1 MIVTKLEY
9 QKKDPNRVN
18 LYIDGKFFCGI
29 SVDTLAK
36 ESLYD
41 GLSITEDTLERI
53 SYNELQSRL
62 QNRAMEYLSKGP
74 KTEFQIFKYLKE
86 LRFKKKGVWY
96 KEDLHIDWDSMFE
109 KIVGRLKDFHLI
121 NDEEYARMFVQS
133 RLRNRPRGKNILIS
147 ELLSK
152 GVSKEIARLVCDEE
166 ITDEYEVLKDTFKKK
181 FKGRT
186 FNREDSKMVGF
197 LMRKGFSWDLIE
209 RLEYDTEEQE

>member
-9 QKKDPNRVN
+9 QKRDPNRVN

-29 SVDTLAK
+29 SIDTLAK
-36 ESLYD
+36 ESLYE
-41 GLSITEDTLERI
+41 GLSINDDTLERI
-53 SYNELQSRL
+53 LYEELQSRF
-62 QNRAMEYLSKGP
+62 QNRAMEYLSKSP
-74 KTEFQIFKYLKE
+74 KSEFQIFKYLKD

-96 KEDLHIDWDSMFE
+96 KEDLQVDWDSMFE

-133 RLRNRPRGKNILIS
+133 RLRNRPRGKNILIA

-152 GVSKEIARLVCDEE
+152 GISKEIAQLICDEE
-166 ITDEYEVLKDTFKKK
+166 ITDEYEVLKNTFRKK
-181 FKGRT
+181 FRGKA
-186 FNREDSKMVGF
+186 FSKEDQRMVGF

-209 RLEYDTEEQE
+209 KLEYDTEEQE